1 MTGYIRCEAGHEQAA
16 PNQNFAGADY
26 QPTVDSASVTNLF
39 REIPEATEGPPGG
52 NWRSRP

>member
-39 REIPEATEGPPGG
+39 REIPEVTEWPPGG